1 MISKISEGFE
11 VVVETFYQ
19 PEFSNVQSGEYL
31 FAYKITMHNHNPF
44 AVKLISRYWKI
55 FDSTGEYREVEGDG
69 VVGEQPVI
77 NTEGTYNYMS
87 GCNLRS
93 EMGKMEG
100 YYIMQN
106 LNTFQKFKVTIPAF
120 DLIVP
125 AKMN

>member
-31 FAYKITMHNHNPF
+31 FAYKITMHNQNPF